1 MTVDVKGEPE
11 NRMPFPFQ
19 PRYADLEERG
29 HLLIVTF
36 SRPKAM
42 NSMPA
47 AMHCELSKIFRY
59 FDTNDNLWVAIVTG
73 KGRAFSAGYDLK
85 SAAGLAPKEDME
97 IDVVTGIDLSAPG
110 PSGGTPGKKDGQGIP
125 GGTGFAGLTE
135 RKGIKPVIAAVNGI
149 AHGGGFETAL
159 ACDVL
164 IASERADFALPEPK
178 VGLYAAAGGVVR
190 LPRLIGFHNAM
201 SMILTGRRVKA
212 SEAKSLGICQYV
224 VPHEDLMKSAMGFAD
239 KILAC
244 SPDAI
249 QASLQVAKRSMAE
262 ELSMVDA
269 ITIANRYPAAVRMFK
284 GPNTQEGPTAFS
296 EKRKPN
302 WCAPEPLG
310 NFMSSSKL

>member
-1 MTVDVKGEPE
+1 MSLP
-11 NRMPFPFQ
+11 
-19 PRYADLEERG
+19 
-29 HLLIVTF
+29 
-36 SRPKAM
+36 S
-42 NSMPA
+42 
-47 AMHCELSKIFRY
+47 C
-59 FDTNDNLWVAIVTG
+59 TG
-73 KGRAFSAGYDLK
+73 KGRAFSAGFDLK

-97 IDVVTGIDLSAPG
+97 IDVVTGIDLSVPG
-110 PSGGTPGKKDGQGIP
+110 PCGGRPGKKDGQGIP

-164 IASERADFALPEPK
+164 IASEKADFALPEPK

-224 VPHEDLMKSAMGFAD
+224 VPHKDLMKSAMEFA
-239 KILAC
+239 KQILAC

-249 QASLQVAKRSMAE
+249 QASLQVAKRTMAE
-262 ELSMVDA
+262 ELSVVDA
-269 ITIANRYPAAVRMFK
+269 ITIANHYPATVRMFR
-284 GPNTQEGPTAFS
+284 GPNTKEGPIAFS
-296 EKRKPN
+296 EKRKPT
-302 WCAPEPLG
+302 WSAPEPLE
-310 NFMSSSKL
+310 NFMDRSKL

>member
-1 MTVDVKGEPE
+1 M
-11 NRMPFPFQ
+11 
-19 PRYADLEERG
+19 
-29 HLLIVTF
+29 IVTF
-36 SRPKAM
+36 NRPKAM

-59 FDTNDNLWVAIVTG
+59 FDTNDELWVAIVTG
-73 KGRAFSAGYDLK
+73 TGRAFSAGFDLK
-85 SAAGLAPKEDME
+85 SAAGLAPPEDTA
-97 IDVVTGIDLSAPG
+97 IDVTTGIDLNVQG
-110 PSGGTPGKKDGQGIP
+110 PSGGTPGKKDGQSIP

-164 IASERADFALPEPK
+164 IASEKADFALPEPK

-201 SMILTGRRVKA
+201 SMILTGRRVQA
-212 SEAKSLGICQYV
+212 AEAKTLGICQYV
-224 VPHEDLMKSAMGFAD
+224 VPHEDLMKTALEFAD
-239 KILAC
+239 MILAC

-249 QASLQVAKRSMAE
+249 QASLQVAKRSMEE

-269 ITIANRYPAAVRMFK
+269 ITIANKYPAALRMFQ
-284 GPNTQEGPTAFS
+284 GPNTKEGPTAFS
-296 EKRKPN
+296 QKRKPN
-302 WCAPEPLG
+302 WSAPAPLG
-310 NFMSSSKL
+310 KFIEQSSKL

>member
-1 MTVDVKGEPE
+1 
-11 NRMPFPFQ
+11 MPFPFQ
-19 PRYADLEERG
+19 PRYVDLEERG

-59 FDTNDNLWVAIVTG
+59 FDTNDSLWVAIVTG
-73 KGRAFSAGYDLK
+73 KGRAFSAGFDLK

-97 IDVVTGIDLSAPG
+97 IDVVTGIDLSAQG
-110 PSGGTPGKKDGQGIP
+110 GGTPGKKDGQGIP

-224 VPHEDLMKSAMGFAD
+224 VPHGDLMKSAMEFAD